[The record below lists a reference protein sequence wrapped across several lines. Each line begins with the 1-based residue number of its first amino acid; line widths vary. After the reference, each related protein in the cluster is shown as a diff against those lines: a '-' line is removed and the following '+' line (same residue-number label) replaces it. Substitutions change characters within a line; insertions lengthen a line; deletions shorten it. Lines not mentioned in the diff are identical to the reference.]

1 MSSAPD
7 LPPEIIYLI
16 TQHLSRHHIL
26 PLLTLNRHWHRVIV
40 AELYN
45 VIRIRSARE
54 QYHYWNL
61 FCETRRSR
69 QGEQQQQHGSS
80 FYSPMNYA
88 AHIRQ
93 LDLSWSYPGKRITDA
108 LLDDLTKDCIQ
119 LESINIYNCFDI
131 TSRGLGRVLENCSKI
146 RHLYAAMATSITSK
160 CLLIPPL
167 THLQQLETIN
177 LYGLE
182 SPLFFRSIT
191 KRRNKNAL
199 RHLDHIRTLHLTGP
213 VPNELIP
220 IIGHSLRDLTLDHIK
235 AKHTG
240 HDDDQVLQL
249 LFQHT
254 PLLTRIRLKD
264 YHLASSSTLGRLPLH
279 LQALEL
285 DHCRL
290 TYDSPPPP
298 PFVKYLKAL
307 ELPDTSVKTID
318 MWIEQCTHRLLR
330 FTAPPNIPGRALE
343 MLMERCPHLA
353 HLTMDH
359 AVSPVDITAII
370 MYRDYLDRALT
381 TSYWANTLVSLDVMI
396 PFTVPHQPLPQ
407 LEHLHMRF
415 PVPSIRLEG
424 TMIRDLYPALRV
436 LYIEQLTFAFEPQQ
450 QQEEPLWLGTN
461 APWLDQL
468 DAFML
473 PTQYYR
479 EPTEQL
485 VRLREQYEHW
495 YNHKYIW

>member
-1 MSSAPD
+1 MSSSAPD
-7 LPPEIIYLI
+7 LPPEIIHLI

-69 QGEQQQQHGSS
+69 QGEQQQHGSS

-88 AHIRQ
+88 AHVRQ

-108 LLDDLTKDCIQ
+108 LLDDLTKDCTQ

-160 CLLIPPL
+160 CLLIPPV
-167 THLQQLETIN
+167 TRLQQLETIN
-177 LYGLE
+177 LHGLL
-182 SPLFFRSIT
+182 SIPFFRSII
-191 KRRNKNAL
+191 KHGKEAI
-199 RHLDHIRTLHLTGP
+199 RHLDHIRTLQLTGP
-213 VPNELIP
+213 VPKELIP
-220 IIGHSLRDLTLDHIK
+220 IIGPSLRDLTLVHIK
-235 AKHTG
+235 DKSTH
-240 HDDDQVLQL
+240 HDDDQSLQL
-249 LFQHT
+249 LFQHA

-264 YHLASSSTLGRLPLH
+264 YHLASSSTLERLPLH

-290 TYDSPPPP
+290 LYDSPPPP
-298 PFVKYLKAL
+298 FLKYLKTL
-307 ELPDTSVKTID
+307 ELHNTSVTAIET
-318 MWIEQCTHRLLR
+318 WIQQCTHRLLR
-330 FTAPPNIPGRALE
+330 FTAPPEMTGSALN
-343 MLMERCPHLA
+343 MLMERCPHLV

-359 AVSPVDITAII
+359 VVSYVDLTAI

-396 PFTVPHQPLPQ
+396 PFTVPHQPLPR

-415 PVPSIRLEG
+415 PVPRSWLEG
-424 TMIRDLYPALRV
+424 TTIRDLYPALRV
-436 LYIEQLTFAFEPQQ
+436 LYVDQLTSLEPPQ
-450 QQEEPLWLGTN
+450 QQEEPIWMGTS

-485 VRLREQYEHW
+485 VQLREQYEHW
-495 YNHKYIW
+495 YHHKDIW